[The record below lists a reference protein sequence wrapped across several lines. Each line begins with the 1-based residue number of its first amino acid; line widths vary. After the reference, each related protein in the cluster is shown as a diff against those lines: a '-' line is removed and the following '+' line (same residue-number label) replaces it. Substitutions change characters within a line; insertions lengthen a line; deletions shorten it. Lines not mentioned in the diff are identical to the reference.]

1 MSVRRKSAK
10 APVQVRRRMP
20 RRRRWLD
27 RFGWYEARPSGQ
39 WTTTRQAEALN
50 TAVTRSAPQLPG
62 IPIGLNQISKEVVV
76 VDQFA
81 QYGIAGDAGIT
92 AGLVVIIADMGTG
105 KSSLCKT
112 QFATRQMIP
121 YRQAVILDKKRQS
134 GRGEYTQIAQDL
146 GAASVVFEVGGSRA
160 CINPMDPAISAS
172 GEHTNAEPGAV
183 PPGQEALIA
192 AIIQDPLPRPM
203 TPREY
208 ALLGAALDAVNGE
221 AAADG
226 REPVIGDLA
235 HRLLNPRPEDAKGL
249 GPDWPDRFEEWRTW
263 GHEIGITLQRL
274 AERDLKGLVDRP
286 TSPEV
291 REALET
297 HPFVHFDLSAL
308 PTSGPAV
315 RIVMSVINTWLAN
328 RVVLRSKQFKQ
339 TVLVVEEAWHVAQG
353 STGEVFLSSA
363 KQSRGTGMSI
373 VAAFHHP
380 ADVDPTS
387 PAYALM
393 REASIV
399 FVGRQSRADD
409 AKAVCDIYHFPPG
422 TEDTLMRL
430 PKGRFLVKMG
440 SMDPFL
446 LEHVRSPQEVLWT
459 DTDAAMR
466 GHQ

>member
-172 GEHTNAEPGAV
+172 GEHTERGT
-183 PPGQEALIA
+183 GG
-192 AIIQDPLPRPM
+192 
-203 TPREY
+203 
-208 ALLGAALDAVNGE
+208 GAAGAGGVDSGDHSGSV
-221 AAADG
+221 AAAD
-226 REPVIGDLA
+226 
-235 HRLLNPRPEDAKGL
+235 
-249 GPDWPDRFEEWRTW
+249 
-263 GHEIGITLQRL
+263 
-274 AERDLKGLVDRP
+274 
-286 TSPEV
+286 
-291 REALET
+291 
-297 HPFVHFDLSAL
+297 
-308 PTSGPAV
+308 
-315 RIVMSVINTWLAN
+315 
-328 RVVLRSKQFKQ
+328 
-339 TVLVVEEAWHVAQG
+339 
-353 STGEVFLSSA
+353 
-363 KQSRGTGMSI
+363 
-373 VAAFHHP
+373 
-380 ADVDPTS
+380 
-387 PAYALM
+387 
-393 REASIV
+393 
-399 FVGRQSRADD
+399 
-409 AKAVCDIYHFPPG
+409 
-422 TEDTLMRL
+422 
-430 PKGRFLVKMG
+430 
-440 SMDPFL
+440 
-446 LEHVRSPQEVLWT
+446 
-459 DTDAAMR
+459 DAA
-466 GHQ
+466 GVCVAGCGVGCGEW